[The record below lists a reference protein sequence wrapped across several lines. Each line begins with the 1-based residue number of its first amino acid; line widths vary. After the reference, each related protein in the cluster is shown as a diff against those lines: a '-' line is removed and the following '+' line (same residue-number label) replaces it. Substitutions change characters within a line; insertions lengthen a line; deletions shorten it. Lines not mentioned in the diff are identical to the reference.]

1 MSSSSKGATDRDDSF
16 TLSETRSSSSSH
28 EQANCGSSSCRSA
41 HQNPNSQHSD
51 AQRNDCG
58 DSSSF
63 LDAVVDIDALPMII
77 VSCCA
82 AFIEGSVILTLE
94 SIMPEQYVKAFATWL
109 SKQVRQGG
117 FHSRAEKGETFDL
130 ELTNKEWSEC
140 RFVSRVPACD
150 IQKNPLEL
158 PVKVHFHPLQASNR
172 GSTARL
178 PRKPFP
184 SSYSNSAA
192 LPGPQVSGLV

>member
-109 SKQVRQGG
+109 SKQVRQCRL
-117 FHSRAEKGETFDL
+117 HSRAEQGKTFAL
-130 ELTNKEWSEC
+130 ELTNKEWFEC
-140 RFVSRVPACD
+140 SIRPTFSSVPTFDQLPSCARFQQWIYSTLAQETIPFF
-150 IQKNPLEL
+150 IQ
-158 PVKVHFHPLQASNR
+158 R
-172 GSTARL
+172 
-178 PRKPFP
+178 
-184 SSYSNSAA
+184 SAA
-192 LPGPQVSGLV
+192 LPGQKVCGILQL